1 MCQEWR
7 HFINWDIVSCDR
19 VTLFLEPGS
28 NMITTS
34 MLEEDDLV
42 LVLLSMLAYKGIQRL
57 ILLYYVSKM
66 FRALQLQSLL
76 AYKIPIS

>member
-1 MCQEWR
+1 
-7 HFINWDIVSCDR
+7 
-19 VTLFLEPGS
+19 
-28 NMITTS
+28 MITTS